1 MQTNSLM
8 YPKKKYFLFMIGPIL
23 IWFLFA
29 VFLPIINAVRYS
41 FYQWSG
47 GPMTFVGL
55 DNYKQLVTDETFLL
69 AFKNNMIIVIISVI
83 GQIGIALV
91 LATLLSSRFMRLKRF
106 HRTVIFFPVLLSAVV
121 VGFVWMLMYNKD
133 YGFLNALLK
142 SVGLE
147 NLIFPYLDDPNRVLY
162 SLIAPLIWQFIGLY
176 MVIISSGMT
185 SVGTEVFEMAEI
197 DGATGFKKLFYIT
210 LPHHKPTLMACL
222 MMCIAG
228 NMKVFS
234 HIQVMTNGGPGNSSM
249 VMALYAYK
257 RSFAMNEIGYGSAI
271 SIGILVI
278 SLALIGITNLIF
290 GGKEKDA
297 E

>member
-8 YPKKKYFLFMIGPIL
+8 YPKKRYFICLIGPIL

-29 VFLPIINAVRYS
+29 VFLPIVNAVRYS

-47 GPMTFVGL
+47 GPMKFIGL
-55 DNYKQLVTDETFLL
+55 DNYKQLLVDETFRL
-69 AFKNNMIIVIISVI
+69 AFKNNMIIVVISVI
-83 GQIGIALV
+83 GQIGIALIIA
-91 LATLLSSRFMRLKRF
+91 LLLSSRFMKFKRF

-133 YGFLNALLK
+133 YGFLNAVLR
-142 SVGLE
+142 SVGLD
-147 NLIFPYLDDPNRVLY
+147 NLIFPYLDDPKKVLY
-162 SLIAPLIWQFIGLY
+162 SLIVPLIWQFIGLY

-185 SVGTEVFEMAEI
+185 SVGTEIFEMAEI
-197 DGATGFKKLFYIT
+197 DGATGYKKMIHIT
-210 LPHHKPTLMACL
+210 LPLIKPTIMACL

-278 SLALIGITNLIF
+278 SLILVGIVNLVF
-290 GGKEKDA
+290 GRKEKD
-297 E
+297 